1 HLPQPYQ
8 KTQLPLQQRE
18 EPFSLPFP
26 CQSELSI
33 NEQTVNTHKS
43 QKRFAMLTCAT
54 VNRNF
59 D

>member
-1 HLPQPYQ
+1 VN
-8 KTQLPLQQRE
+8 
-18 EPFSLPFP
+18 
-26 CQSELSI
+26 I
-33 NEQTVNTHKS
+33 NEQTVNSHKS